1 MYMKYVN
8 FFVGGFFLEIFKAS
22 IRLGHPFLVNIHW
35 NCNIS
40 ISGSNVEDNNT
51 YTKINFKL
59 HRILLKQ
66 LLPLIFLVLIIRTTI
81 KFYNNRSNID
91 NISRLIKHTFYL
103 KTINTLV
110 TILKNRAVGQIEVNI

>member
-1 MYMKYVN
+1 MKYVN
-8 FFVGGFFLEIFKAS
+8 FFVGGFFLEIFKGS

-51 YTKINFKL
+51 YTKINSKL
-59 HRILLKQ
+59 HRIILKQ

-81 KFYNNRSNID
+81 KFYNNRSNIE